1 MLDFNAQRGVRRLL
15 EVCGG
20 LQPKETVAIVTDM
33 NKIAF
38 ANLMAGGAA
47 ALGAEPT
54 VAVIPQRSVDGDE
67 PTGLASELM
76 QAADLVVL
84 APSYSLAHAQATRN
98 ALKKGARVL
107 SIPDVTEVLLSR
119 GGLYADFRA
128 IQPICERL
136 AAIFEAGKEL
146 RATAP
151 GGTDITVSIKDRPG
165 NSHHCIADRSGMF
178 TAIPNIEANVS
189 PVEGSGTG
197 RIVFDGS
204 IPNFKIGVLSEPVT
218 LDVVDGRIVKVSGGW
233 QARMLER
240 LWERQ
245 NDPAV
250 YNLAQVAVGLNP
262 ECHMV
267 TGQLTNDHGVLGT
280 MHFGIGT
287 STNLGGQVKA
297 PMHMDGILWYPTIT
311 VDDQVIMRGGV
322 PEGDWAEGLLPGG
335 Q

>member
-20 LQPKETVAIVTDM
+20 LQAGETVAIVTDM

-54 VAVIPQRSVDGDE
+54 IAVIPQRSVDGDE
-67 PTGLASELM
+67 PTELASQLM
-76 QAADLVVL
+76 SAADLVVL
-84 APSYSLAHAQATRN
+84 APSYSLAHAQATRT
-98 ALKKGARVL
+98 ALQGGSRVI

-119 GGLYADFRA
+119 GGLYADFHA

-136 AAIFEAGKEL
+136 AAVFGAGKQL

-151 GGTDITVSIKDRPG
+151 GGTDISVSIANRPG
-165 NSHHCIADRSGMF
+165 NSHHCIADKPGMF
-178 TAIPNIEANVS
+178 TAVPNIEANVS
-189 PVEGSGTG
+189 PEEGSGIG

-204 IPNFKIGVLSEPVT
+204 IPNFKIGVLAEPVV
-218 LDVVDGRIVKVSGGW
+218 LDVRDGRIVKVSGGW

-262 ECHMV
+262 ECQLV

-287 STNLGGQVKA
+287 STNLGGRVKA
-297 PMHMDGILWYPTIT
+297 PMHMDGILWSPTIT
-311 VDDQVIMRGGV
+311 VDERVIMRDGK
-322 PEGDWAEGLLPGG
+322 PEGDWAEGLLPIG